1 MPIKDAQALTHQGE
15 RYDDDEIPVSPEV
28 IPRDR
33 WKRPLIAPRAGGERI
48 ARTRSSGFGKHFEDT
63 EGLNKWGQGRVAIG
77 VGLSRSLQLEASA
90 LAQSDPDERETKSA
104 LHKLREAAYELGGGN
119 DGWRK
124 GKALH
129 RLTDIIDQGDDPGD
143 QGDVNVILDRYRELM
158 TGYEVVATE
167 VFGAND
173 RWLTAGTFDF
183 LLRLQGYLVAPDGTT
198 YEPGSLIMGDK
209 KTSGTSRYFGA
220 KFAVQLTTYATGTP
234 IDKTT
239 GEWSSWD
246 AVGGR
251 PDQRY
256 GLILHFPSDP
266 RKVDECGWHWVDL
279 RDGERQ
285 CDIAAQIRA
294 ENKVKS
300 ITPCVRQPSAQSPDD
315 VKRANAAAKI
325 VAAQSVAAL
334 KMVKRSYLD
343 VWTDELQAAGQARIA
358 AIEGREPAGVA
369 V

>member
-1 MPIKDAQALTHQGE
+1 MAIKDAAPLTRQGE
-15 RYDDDEIPVSPEV
+15 RYDDDEIPVSPDI

-33 WKRPLIAPRAGGERI
+33 WKRPLIALQAGGERI

-90 LAQSDPDERETKSA
+90 LAQSDPEEKDVKSA
-104 LHKLREAAYELGGGN
+104 LRQLREAAYELGGGN

-129 RLTDIIDQGDDPGD
+129 RLTDIIDEGGDPGD

-158 TGYEVVATE
+158 EGYEVVATE

-183 LLRLQGYLVAPDGTT
+183 LLRLKGYLAAPDGTV
-198 YEPGSLIMGDK
+198 YEPGTLILGDK
-209 KTSGTSRYFGA
+209 KTSGTSRYFSC
-220 KFAVQLTTYATGTP
+220 KFTVQLTTYATGVP
-234 IDKTT
+234 IDKAT

-246 AVGGR
+246 AIGGR

-266 RKVDECGWHWVDL
+266 RKVDDAGWHWVDL

-294 ENKVKS
+294 EQRVKS
-300 ITPCVRQPSAQSPDD
+300 ITPCTRRPSMASPDD
-315 VKRANAAAKI
+315 AKRANAAQKI
-325 VAAQSVAAL
+325 MAAQSLAAL
-334 KMVKRSYLD
+334 RMVARSYAD
-343 VWTDELQAAGQARIA
+343 VWTDELRAAARAQQARL
-358 AIEGREPAGVA
+358 EGREPAGVSA
-369 V
+369 